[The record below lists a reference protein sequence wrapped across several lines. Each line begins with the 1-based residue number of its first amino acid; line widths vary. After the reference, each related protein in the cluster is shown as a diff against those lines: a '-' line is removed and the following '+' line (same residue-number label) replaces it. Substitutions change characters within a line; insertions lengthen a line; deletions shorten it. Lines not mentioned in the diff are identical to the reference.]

1 MQTKLF
7 RLTVLNALLLSG
19 FAAAETV
26 PAETSS
32 AASEPAAS
40 AELET
45 IYITAEAQAKQQ
57 LGSSIITK
65 QDLQRTPVSNDIA
78 DIVSK
83 MPGVTLSTNSPGGAR
98 GNKRQIDIRGMG
110 PENTLILIDGKPV
123 RSRNAERYGRGG
135 VRNTRGDSNWVPPEM
150 IEKIEVLRGPAA
162 ARYGSGAAGGVVN
175 IVTKPIPDKLGGSAS
190 VYYQHP
196 QDSRD
201 GGSKRAS
208 FSLAGPISP
217 MLGFRVNAN
226 IAKTGSDA
234 WDINRGHASTRTG
247 IYRGTFPAGREGVRN
262 RDVAGRLSLK
272 PSERHTIDLDASFS
286 RQGNIYTGD
295 TQNTNNFTT
304 DARGRLVATSQRV
317 LDAIGSETNR
327 MYRSAFALTHKGRYD
342 FGSSQAWLQYEST
355 RNTRMDEGL
364 AGGTEGLFSSNH
376 FSTAKLQALTA
387 HGEASVRG
395 RWGSLAHMMTV
406 GAEWAHQKFS
416 DPNSMS
422 QAATEGG
429 RVPGIAVRGRS
440 SEISARIASVFVE
453 DNIELTR
460 ATLITPGL
468 RLDHHS
474 KAGGNV
480 SPSLNL
486 SHYFTDR
493 LTLKAGVAR
502 AYKAPNLYQLNPNYL
517 LYSRGIG
524 CWGGH
529 GSCYLQGNPDLKAET
544 SINKELGIE
553 YTDDTV
559 QAGATL
565 FHNDYRNKIE
575 AGHDIAGNA
584 TGGTGPYAN
593 SEIFRWSNTPKAV
606 ISGLEGTF
614 SYRFSP
620 ALTWRNNFTWM
631 LQSKNKLTDEQLSII
646 PKYTLNSRLD
656 YKALPA
662 LDVFAAVTFYGRQKP
677 NKYDYQGLPLTGEE
691 TRSLK
696 PYGLVNVGGQYAF
709 TPDIA
714 LSFGINNLF
723 DKRLYRMGNAIGVNR
738 PRTIYGAGAATYNEP
753 GRSFYVGLSARF

>member
-1 MQTKLF
+1 MIRSFLDANFLLRTDTAVELF
-7 RLTVLNALLLSG
+7 RRH
-19 FAAAETV
+19 AEKS
-26 PAETSS
+26 P
-32 AASEPAAS
+32 
-40 AELET
+40 
-45 IYITAEAQAKQQ
+45 
-57 LGSSIITK
+57 
-65 QDLQRTPVSNDIA
+65 IA
-78 DIVSK
+78 DYH
-83 MPGVTLSTNSPGGAR
+83 TLLRADLIAANEPVADLT
-98 GNKRQIDIRGMG
+98 
-110 PENTLILIDGKPV
+110 TLWLD
-123 RSRNAERYGRGG
+123 A
-135 VRNTRGDSNWVPPEM
+135 D
-150 IEKIEVLRGPAA
+150 PAKW
-162 ARYGSGAAGGVVN
+162 RLMRAGGVSEDYISGN
-175 IVTKPIPDKLGGSAS
+175 RTPYEKFEKWAEILPQAMRHPIYHQAHMELN
-190 VYYQHP
+190 
-196 QDSRD
+196 
-201 GGSKRAS
+201 
-208 FSLAGPISP
+208 
-217 MLGFRVNAN
+217 RVF
-226 IAKTGSDA
+226 
-234 WDINRGHASTRTG
+234 G
-247 IYRGTFPAGREGVRN
+247 IGET
-262 RDVAGRLSLK
+262 LK
-272 PSERHTIDLDASFS
+272 PS
-286 RQGNIYTGD
+286 N
-295 TQNTNNFTT
+295 
-304 DARGRLVATSQRV
+304 AR
-317 LDAIGSETNR
+317 DI
-327 MYRSAFALTHKGRYD
+327 
-342 FGSSQAWLQYEST
+342 YESC
-355 RNTRMDEGL
+355 
-364 AGGTEGLFSSNH
+364 
-376 FSTAKLQALTA
+376 TAKLQTLTA

-429 RVPGIAVRGRS
+429 RVPGIAVRERS

-517 LYSRGIG
+517 LYSRGLG

-575 AGHDIAGNA
+575 AGHDIVGNA